1 MSIAAASFHRTR
13 LLNFASSKYLCNLI
27 SPLFAQDDRLMI
39 RTHELAPGLFL
50 QSIMEW
56 MIKAGF
62 DLD

>member
-39 RTHELAPGLFL
+39 STHKLAPGLFL
-50 QSIMEW
+50 QSSMEW